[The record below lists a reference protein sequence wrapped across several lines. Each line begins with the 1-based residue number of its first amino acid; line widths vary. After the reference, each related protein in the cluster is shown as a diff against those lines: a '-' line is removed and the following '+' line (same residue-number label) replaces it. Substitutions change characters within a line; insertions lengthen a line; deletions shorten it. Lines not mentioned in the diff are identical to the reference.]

1 MPVSQRVENI
11 VFRFDTLAELS
22 SRPRPPVQGDAQAA

>member
-11 VFRFDTLAELS
+11 VFRFDTLAEPLVKTS
-22 SRPRPPVQGDAQAA
+22 PARSGDAQAA